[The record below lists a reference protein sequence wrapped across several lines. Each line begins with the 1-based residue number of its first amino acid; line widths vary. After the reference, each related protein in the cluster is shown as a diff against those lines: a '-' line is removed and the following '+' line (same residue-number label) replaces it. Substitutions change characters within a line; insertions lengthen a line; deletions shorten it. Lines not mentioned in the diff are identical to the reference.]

1 MHTIGDRAAKVVLD
15 AISSVASLPDIRKA
29 RFRLEH
35 AQIMTLEVLER
46 AAKMGSKSAV
56 EEGKDC

>member
-15 AISSVASLPDIRKA
+15 AISSVTDLPGIRKA

-35 AQIMTLEVLER
+35 AQIMTLEDLER
-46 AAKMGSKSAV
+46 AAKMGSKSAISSC
-56 EEGKDC
+56 GGR

>member
-1 MHTIGDRAAKVVLD
+1 MLD

-35 AQIMTLEVLER
+35 AQIMTLEDLER
-46 AAKMGSKSAV
+46 AAKMGSKLAV
-56 EEGKDC
+56 EKGKEG

>member
-15 AISSVASLPDIRKA
+15 AISSATDPPGIRKA

-35 AQIMTLEVLER
+35 AQIMTLEDLER
-46 AAKMGSKSAV
+46 AAKMGSKSSIASCG
-56 EEGKDC
+56 ER